1 MHPTLQALIVNWK
14 QQPMKQEYL
23 NFLLHIA
30 VYYQDRGLLR
40 WSLERGADINAPTEK
55 WYARFLNNFHTST

>member
-1 MHPTLQALIVNWK
+1 MHPTLQALIVRWK

-23 NFLLHIA
+23 DFLLHIA

-40 WSLERGADINAPTEK
+40 WSLEHGANINAPPMK
-55 WYARFLNNFHTST
+55 WYARFLNNFRASE